1 MRKLICYL
9 FSHKPTRIVGI
20 RRIHIHVVVWWCV
33 HAHFTHIYIYMNY
46 DWCHKSLFQLGQLYR
61 IANTSHCFCLDILL
75 TTEAVCRLHNEFKC
89 SERCYIHT
97 ILKINWNKISVLV
110 WYIITVQ
117 TFIFNMFDLGWSTVC
132 IHLSI

>member
-1 MRKLICYL
+1 MMCTCTFHTIIY
-9 FSHKPTRIVGI
+9 
-20 RRIHIHVVVWWCV
+20 
-33 HAHFTHIYIYMNY
+33 IYIYMNY

-89 SERCYIHT
+89 SERCYMHT
-97 ILKINWNKISVLV
+97 ILKINWNKMSVLV

-117 TFIFNMFDLGWSTVC
+117 TFIFNVWFGLIYSMHSFV
-132 IHLSI
+132 HLARYFSFALVENNNLKKFVHLDSNLC